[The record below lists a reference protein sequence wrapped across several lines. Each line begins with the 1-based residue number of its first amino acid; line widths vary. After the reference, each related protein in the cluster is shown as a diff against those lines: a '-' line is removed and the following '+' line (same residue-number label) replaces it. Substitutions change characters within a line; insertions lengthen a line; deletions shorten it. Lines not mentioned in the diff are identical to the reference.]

1 MHVIGTAGHVDHGK
15 STLVEAL
22 TGMDPDRLREEKE
35 RGLTIDL
42 GFAWMELEDGR
53 EVSIVDVPGHER
65 FVGNMLAGVGGIDL
79 AMLVVAAD
87 ESVMPQTREH
97 LAILDLLNV
106 DRGLIVI
113 TKSDLVDEEWRE
125 LVRAE
130 IEETVADTCLRE
142 APITEVSAVSGQG
155 LAELRATMQ
164 GLLNVMGARPDLG
177 RPRLPVDRSF
187 TIAGFGAVVTGTLV
201 DGCLSVG
208 QEVELALSGSRA
220 RIRGLQTQKTKVDGI
235 GPGNRVAANL
245 SGVRAADIER
255 GEVLTTPGWLATTA
269 AVDVRLRVIADAPRA
284 ARHNM
289 FVNVHAGSG
298 EAVGRLR
305 LLDADSLEPGGT
317 AWAQL
322 KLETP
327 MAVVK
332 GDYFVIRAGGTTLG
346 GGNVVDPHARR
357 HRRRHQPLLERL
369 EAIESGSGAEVLL
382 KMIEASE
389 PATFNELVNR
399 ANMSAEEASEELTR
413 MAQEGLAVSLGPLLA
428 GSATVFY
435 SAAGWSRLKRDAE
448 QALATYH
455 AQFPIRIGSP
465 KEELRSR
472 LGIPSHVAS
481 YALPK
486 LREEGVLAEDE
497 NFVRLPG
504 HVPQLSSKQ
513 LGEVERFLKTLES
526 NPYSPPSDE
535 NVEADVLSWLEQQGK
550 VVRVSD
556 GVVFSTGAYDDMVR
570 KIRQCLEDKG
580 QITVGDA
587 RDMFGNSR
595 KYILAL
601 MDHLDRRQ
609 VTRRVGDYRVL
620 R

>member
-42 GFAWMELEDGR
+42 GFAWMELDDGR

-106 DRGLIVI
+106 DRGLIVV

-125 LVRAE
+125 LVKAE
-130 IEETVADTCLRE
+130 IEETVAETCLRE
-142 APITEVSAVSGQG
+142 APIVEVSAVSGQG
-155 LAELRATMQ
+155 LGELRSTMRD
-164 GLLNVMGARPDLG
+164 LLGEMPARPDMG

-187 TIAGFGAVVTGTLV
+187 TISGFGAVVTGTLV
-201 DGCLSVG
+201 DGSLSVG
-208 QEVELALSGSRA
+208 QEVELALSGERA
-220 RIRGLQTQKTKVDGI
+220 RIRGLQTQKTRVDTI

-245 SGVRAADIER
+245 SGVRAADVGR
-255 GEVLTTPGWLATTA
+255 GDVLTTPGWLAPTA
-269 AVDVRLRVIADAPRA
+269 AVDVRLRMIADAPRA

-305 LLDADSLEPGGT
+305 LLDTDAIEPGGT

-332 GDYFVIRAGGTTLG
+332 DDYFVIRAGGSTLG
-346 GGNVVDPHARR
+346 GGNVVDPHAPR
-357 HRRRHQPLLERL
+357 HRRRYAPLLERL
-369 EAIESGSGAEVLL
+369 EAMESGSGRDVLL

-389 PATFNELVNR
+389 PSSFGDVVNR
-399 ANMSAEEASEELTR
+399 ANLSSDDAAEQLAE
-413 MAQEGLAVSLGPLLA
+413 MAQDGLVVPLGPA
-428 GSATVFY
+428 GVGSATVYY
-435 SAAGWSRLKRDAE
+435 SAAGWSRLKRRAHD
-448 QALATYH
+448 ALAAYH
-455 AQFPIRIGSP
+455 AQFPLRPGTP
-465 KEELRSR
+465 REELRSR
-472 LGIPSHVAS
+472 LGITQQVAA
-481 YALPK
+481 YAVPK
-486 LREEGVLAEDE
+486 LKEEGVLTDDS
-497 NFVRLPG
+497 NVVRLPD
-504 HVPQLSSKQ
+504 HLPRLSSDQK
-513 LGEVERFLKTLES
+513 GMVDRYLKTLEKS
-526 NPYSPPSDE
+526 PYSPPADE
-535 NVEADVLSWLEQQGK
+535 SVEADVLSWLERQGK

-570 KIRQCLEDKG
+570 QIRQCLEDKG

-609 VTRRVGDYRVL
+609 VTRRVGDVRVL

>member
-42 GFAWMELEDGR
+42 GFAWMELDDGR

-130 IEETVADTCLRE
+130 IEETVAETCLRD
-142 APITEVSAVSGQG
+142 APVVEVSAVTGQG
-155 LAELRATMQ
+155 LAELRSTMR
-164 GLLNVMGARPDLG
+164 GLLDVMPARSDLG

-201 DGCLSVG
+201 DGSLSVG
-208 QEVELALSGSRA
+208 QEVELALSGRRA
-220 RIRGLQTQKTKVDGI
+220 RVRGLQTQKTKVDAI

-255 GEVLTTPGWLATTA
+255 GDVLTPPGWLAPTA
-269 AVDVRLRVIADAPRA
+269 AVDVRLRMIADAPRA

-305 LLDADSLEPGGT
+305 LLDADSLPPGGS

-322 KLETP
+322 KLSTP
-327 MAVVK
+327 LAVVK

-346 GGNVVDPHARR
+346 GGNVVDPHAPR
-357 HRRRHQPLLERL
+357 HRRRHAALLDRL
-369 EAIESGSGAEVLL
+369 EAMESGSGRDVLL

-389 PATFNELVNR
+389 PAAFDDLVNR
-399 ANMSAEEASEELTR
+399 ANFSKEGAVEELAQ
-413 MAQEGLAVSLGPLLA
+413 MAQEGLVVPLGS
-428 GSATVFY
+428 GKVGGATVFY
-435 SAAGWSRLKRDAE
+435 SAAGWSRLKRRASE
-448 QALATYH
+448 ALAAYH
-455 AQFPIRIGSP
+455 ARFPLRAGTP

-472 LGIPSHVAS
+472 LGIASQAAS
-481 YALPK
+481 YAIRK
-486 LREEGVLAEDE
+486 LIDEDVLAEDD
-497 NFVRLPG
+497 NAYRLPG
-504 HVPQLSSKQ
+504 HVPQLTSKQ
-513 LGEVERFLKTLES
+513 QGEVDRYLKTLEKH
-526 NPYSPPSDE
+526 PYSPPSDDG
-535 NVEADVLSWLEQQGK
+535 VEADVLSWLEQQGK

-556 GVVFSTGAYDDMVR
+556 GVVFSAEAYDDMVR
-570 KIRQCLEDKG
+570 QVRRRLEDNG
-580 QITVGDA
+580 QISVGDA

-609 VTRRVGDYRVL
+609 VTRRVGDVRVL

>member
-1 MHVIGTAGHVDHGK
+1 MIGTAGHVDHGK

-42 GFAWMELEDGR
+42 GFAWMELDDGR

-113 TKSDLVDEEWRE
+113 TKSDLVDEDWRE

-130 IEETVADTCLRE
+130 TEETVAETCLSD
-142 APITEVSAVSGQG
+142 APVVEVSAVSGQG
-155 LAELRATMQ
+155 LAALRSTMSD
-164 GLLNVMGARPDLG
+164 LLNDMPSRADLG

-201 DGCLSVG
+201 GGSLAVG
-208 QEVELALSGSRA
+208 DEVELALSGERA
-220 RIRGLQTQKTKVDGI
+220 RVRGLQTQKTKVETI

-255 GEVLTTPGWLATTA
+255 GDVLTTPGWLAPTA
-269 AVDVRLRVIADAPRA
+269 AVDVRLRMIADAPRA

-305 LLDADSLEPGGT
+305 LLDADTLEPGGT

-322 KLETP
+322 KLDKP

-332 GDYFVIRAGGTTLG
+332 GDYFVIRAGGSTLG
-346 GGNVVDPHARR
+346 GGNVVDPHAPR
-357 HRRRHQPLLERL
+357 HRRRQAPLLDRL
-369 EAIESGSGAEVLL
+369 EAMESGSARDVLL

-389 PATFNELVNR
+389 PATFGDLVNR
-399 ANMSAEEASEELTR
+399 ANISNDEATDELGQ
-413 MAQEGLAVSLGPLLA
+413 MAQDGLVVPLGPGGIGSGTVLY
-428 GSATVFY
+428 SAT
-435 SAAGWSRLKRDAE
+435 GWSRLKRRASE
-448 QALATYH
+448 ALAAYH
-455 AQFPIRIGSP
+455 AQFPLRTGTP
-465 KEELRSR
+465 REELRSR
-472 LGIPSHVAS
+472 LGIASQVAS
-481 YALPK
+481 YAIPK
-486 LREEGVLAEDE
+486 LIEEGVLAEEE
-497 NFVRLPG
+497 NAVKLPD
-504 HVPQLSSKQ
+504 HVPQLTSKQ
-513 LGEVERFLKTLES
+513 QGEVDRYLKTLEKH
-526 NPYSPPSDE
+526 PYSPPSDDS
-535 NVEADVLSWLEQQGK
+535 VEADVLSWLEQQGK

-570 KIRQCLEDKG
+570 QVRQCLEDKG
-580 QITVGDA
+580 QISVGDA

-609 VTRRVGDYRVL
+609 VTRRVGDVRVL